1 MQRMSTDSKPPNPA
15 RRSERAYQAILD
27 ATGDLVAA
35 QGLAATSIDQIA
47 ARAGVGKQT
56 IYRWWPNKAALVL
69 DYAQERARPVP
80 EPDTGSLRGD
90 LDRLAQDLVSTLS
103 NSPAGRVCAELIGS
117 AEADPD
123 FARSF
128 RETFVSGRRA
138 TVLAVL
144 ERWQERGEVR
154 ADVDLEVATDLLY
167 GPIWYRRLVGQTP
180 LTPAFAKKLAGE
192 VAAAV
197 APR

>member
-1 MQRMSTDSKPPNPA
+1 MQRMATDSKPPNPA

-56 IYRWWPNKAALVL
+56 IYRWWPNKASLVL

-80 EPDTGSLRGD
+80 EPDTGSLSGD
-90 LDRLAQDLVSTLS
+90 LGRLAQDLVSTLS
-103 NSPAGRVCAELIGS
+103 DSPAGRVCAELIGS

-167 GPIWYRRLVGQTP
+167 GPIWYRRLVGQTA
-180 LTPAFAKKLAGE
+180 LTPAFAKQLAGE
-192 VAAAV
+192 VAAAI